1 MMFPYNLLV
10 SFDYDFMAARREVF
24 ESLAALGDEEPTVRR
39 TIIRGLIGVKTSL
52 DPHDAV
58 RKLRQMQDENQI
70 TLRFTH
76 RWIPIDLWTD
86 SDLSSMKEGIKKLS
100 DIAPHERWKMVVE
113 KRRYPTHHTDEIIRE
128 LAQLIDAKVDLKRP
142 EKIVRVDILGGF
154 AGISLLGPGEVFSS
168 IRRFRDTMPEE
179 MGRE

>member
-1 MMFPYNLLV
+1 MFLYNLLV
-10 SFDYDFMAARREVF
+10 SFDYGFMATRREVF
-24 ESLAALGDEEPTVRR
+24 ESLAALGDERPTVRR

-52 DPHDAV
+52 DPHDVV
-58 RKLRQMQDENQI
+58 RKLRQMQDENQ
-70 TLRFTH
+70 TVLRFTH

-86 SDLSSMKEGIKKLS
+86 SDLASMKEGIKKLS

-128 LAQLIDAKVDLKRP
+128 LAQLIDAKVDLKKP
-142 EKIVRVDILGGF
+142 EKIVRINILGGF
-154 AGISLLGPGEVFSS
+154 AGISLLRPGEVFSS
-168 IRRFRDTMPEE
+168 IRRFQDTMLDE